1 MEIELVAAYRQYTDD
16 VAKKIEAAERRLG
29 KEMLEEIKEKTP
41 VGSHTYKGLK
51 HRYRRTERRVPGQMR
66 KDWKLK
72 VTKRDGGL
80 SVKAHAGKGPDSDRI
95 SPSAVYSSGLVHL
108 LDLGHRMP
116 RGGEYRGSG
125 FVTDIQKKYREKLHA
140 EIERILS
147 ET

>member
-1 MEIELVAAYRQYTDD
+1 MDIDLAAAYRQYSDD

-72 VTKRDGGL
+72 VTKRDGGV
-80 SVKAHAGKGPDSDRI
+80 SVKAYAGN
-95 SPSAVYSSGLVHL
+95 SSGLVHL

-116 RGGEYRGSG
+116 RGGVYGGSG